1 MAEMTGMLGGNDL
14 MMLSGMLDE
23 TKLSEETVKKD
34 RVKQLGPGDIGPPKK
49 VPPLH
54 TTLLHAWRA
63 SRMLKRLWSSA
74 V

>member
-23 TKLSEETVKKD
+23 TKLSEETVEKD

-49 VPPLH
+49 VPA
-54 TTLLHAWRA
+54 T
-63 SRMLKRLWSSA
+63 RLPCTERIFTRGGLPA
-74 V
+74 R